1 MPARSSP
8 ATRSSPTRDCPPLAR
23 QTFAPRS
30 WKCTG
35 LSAQTEV
42 DGYLRT
48 LIRSPTLTHYKSP
61 TQPDNTTG
69 AVS

>member
-1 MPARSSP
+1 MPARVIGRYQIQP
-8 ATRSSPTRDCPPLAR
+8 VIAR
-23 QTFAPRS
+23 L
-30 WKCTG
+30 WCGKCLRREAGGVRG

-48 LIRSPTLTHYKSP
+48 LLRSPTLTHHKSP